1 MNGQRNIMITGA
13 TKGIG
18 LAMVEGFIDKGH
30 TVRGCGRSAEAVGR
44 LSEAYS
50 SPHGFDVVDVADWE
64 RVKAWARHVLDD
76 GPPPNLLINNAG
88 IINANAPLWQVPD
101 DEFTNVLETNV
112 AGTANVIRAFLP
124 AMIETGRGVVVN
136 MSSGWGR
143 STAPEVA
150 PYCASKWAIEGLTQ
164 ALSQE
169 LPPGLAAVA
178 VNPGIIDTDMLRS
191 CWGDAAAQC
200 PSPEV
205 WARQAVD
212 FMLSLSEK
220 DNGGALTVS

>member
-1 MNGQRNIMITGA
+1 MKEQRNIVITGA

-18 LAMVEGFIDKGH
+18 LAMVEGFIGKGH

-44 LSEAYS
+44 LNEAHAP
-50 SPHGFDVVDVADWE
+50 PHGFDVVDVADWD

-76 GPPPNLLINNAG
+76 GPPPDLLINNAG
-88 IINANAPLWQVPD
+88 VINANAPLWQVSHE
-101 DEFTNVLETNV
+101 EFAHVLETNV

-124 AMIETGRGVVVN
+124 PMIEAGRGVIVN

-143 STAPEVA
+143 TTAPEVA
-150 PYCASKWAIEGLTQ
+150 PYCASKWAVEGLTQ

-169 LPPGLAAVA
+169 LPAGLATVA

-200 PSPEV
+200 TSPEA
-205 WARQAVD
+205 WAEQAVD
-212 FMLSLSEK
+212 FMLSLSGK
-220 DNGGALTVS
+220 DNGSALTVS